1 MEDRLIK
8 NDTFKINNSESFWNG
23 YEFGAP
29 DQYAAYVDNF
39 LTYVA
44 SEWTVTE
51 TQAGATE
58 VLTDVAGGGILIT
71 NSAADDDLVG
81 MQLGAEA
88 FKPAVDKQIWFQIKF
103 QISDATQSDFYVGL
117 SDTDTG
123 LPTLPSDGIGFHKTD
138 GSTTIGFSA
147 ISASIASTEAN
158 VGTLANAT
166 DIILGFKVTGT
177 HSVEAWVNNF
187 KVADIQTNIPTT
199 EMRLSFA
206 LRNGEGVAKTMTV
219 KRIIGVQEL

>member
-1 MEDRLIK
+1 MEDRLIF
-8 NDTFKINNSESFWNG
+8 NDTFKIQNPVSFWDD

-29 DQYAAYVDNF
+29 DQFAMYKTNF
-39 LTYVA
+39 LSYTA
-44 SEWTVTE
+44 GEWTVTE

-58 VLTDVAGGGILIT
+58 ALTDVAGGGLLIT

-88 FKPAVDKQIWFQIKF
+88 FKPADNKHIWVLAKF
-103 QISDATQSDFYVGL
+103 QVSDATQSDIYVGL

-138 GSTTIGFSA
+138 GSTTLQFSS
-147 ISASIASTEAN
+147 ISASVASTEAN

-166 DIILGFKVTGT
+166 DIILGFKVSGT
-177 HSVEAWVNNF
+177 NTVEAWVNNF
-187 KVADIQTNIPTT
+187 KIADIQTNIPTT
-199 EMRLSFA
+199 EMRLSIA
-206 LRNGEGVAKTMTV
+206 IRNGEAVAKTMTI
-219 KRIIGVQEL
+219 KQLIAVQEL